1 MKKKVNRTKP
11 VSLTFRVTEGDA
23 ELIRRNAKSAGMDLT
38 KYLTTCAVGKEIVH
52 LNGSDDCA
60 RALRRQGTNL
70 NQLITLANMGR
81 ISSVNVGETYE
92 LYLEIQKLLK
102 EVLERKV

>member
-1 MKKKVNRTKP
+1 MKKKANRTKP

-23 ELIRRNAKSAGMDLT
+23 EIIRRNAKSAGMDLT

-52 LNGSDDCA
+52 INGFDDCA
-60 RALRRQGTNL
+60 RALRRQGANL

>member
-1 MKKKVNRTKP
+1 MKKANRTKP
-11 VSLTFRVTEGDA
+11 VSLTYRVTEGDA
-23 ELIRRNAKSAGMDLT
+23 ELIHRNAKSAGMDLT

-52 LNGSDDCA
+52 INGFDDCA
-60 RALRRQGTNL
+60 RALRRQGANL

>member
-52 LNGSDDCA
+52 INGFDDCA

-70 NQLITLANMGR
+70 NQLITLANM
-81 ISSVNVGETYE
+81 VQEFPEAFNQV
-92 LYLEIQKLLK
+92 LEIQ
-102 EVLERKV
+102 RKWQK

>member
-11 VSLTFRVTEGDA
+11 VSLTFRVTKRDA
-23 ELIRRNAKSAGMDLT
+23 ETIRQNAKSAGMDLT
-38 KYLTTCAVGKEIVH
+38 KYLTTCATGKEIVH
-52 LNGSDDCA
+52 INGLDDCA

-70 NQLITLANMGR
+70 NQLAALANMGR
-81 ISSVNVGETYE
+81 VSSVNVGETYE

-102 EVLERKV
+102 EILERKV